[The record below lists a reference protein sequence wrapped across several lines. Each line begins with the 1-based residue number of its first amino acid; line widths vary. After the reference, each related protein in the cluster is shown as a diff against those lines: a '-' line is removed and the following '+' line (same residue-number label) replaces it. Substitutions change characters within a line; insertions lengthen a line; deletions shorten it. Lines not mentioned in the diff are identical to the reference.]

1 MMARLHTA
9 MLSAT
14 FVMGFGPQARPATV
28 APTVPQL
35 AQAKDAKQSGDA
47 AKSAADGYRLQDLD
61 DPLELLQPK
70 KPRTTSDQ
78 ARLDGLAWYM
88 TGRFREARNDFNG
101 ALDAYK
107 KAVELYP
114 DGVDIYHALV
124 PLAFG
129 LKRTTEAVQ
138 YALKAIE
145 LDPDNYR
152 LLRRLGRHMAAQGK
166 LTEAIQLLEKADDS
180 STLDKSSGFY
190 VTLKRDLAIL
200 YQATG
205 MKQQAADSYEVVF
218 EALKR
223 PDKFKLDFRTRADL
237 LKNPTTT
244 YERIGQAFLDAE
256 RAELAVQAFERAE
269 KAGKGKP
276 GTLSYNLAR
285 VYAQTKKFD
294 KALTQLQKYFD
305 AQLQSKGKSAY
316 VLLSQILRDT
326 KKSEELIPRLEKMSQ
341 ADSRNATLQ
350 FFLAEQY
357 VANDRLDDAEK
368 LYKKALASTSDAEG
382 YVGLA
387 SVYRRKGQPKQLL
400 ENLAKALS
408 TAGNGEQLTDGL
420 TTEVKAITKDDKLLG
435 SLIDVGRKLAKA
447 DKPELDFAGSL
458 LLAKLAAEAKKIDA
472 AVEFYRF
479 ALKTRRDRAAVVY
492 SELGMLLMREDKYVE
507 AAKVYREASDEPALA
522 QSRPNNLFLLSQAYE
537 LSGETKLALEAVAE
551 AQKIVPE
558 HPLLHYQEG
567 WIYYHSQQWDKAI
580 KQFEHVITKFA
591 KPEHQEIV
599 RRCQFSLSNIYV
611 QQGDMAKGE
620 GILEKIL
627 GDSPDDPSVNND
639 LGYLWAD
646 QGKNLERAESMI
658 RKAIKAEP
666 ENAAYLDSMGWVLFK
681 RGKFAE
687 ALPHLEKATVLPTGG
702 DATIWDHL
710 ADVYAR
716 LNKAAKAKEAW
727 GKALEAAKTSAR
739 PDKKLMERIE
749 EKLKNQQDGAGK
761 LRPERPDSP

>member
-14 FVMGFGPQARPATV
+14 FILGFGAQAQPATV
-28 APTVPQL
+28 APTVPRL
-35 AQAKDAKQSGDA
+35 AQAKAAEQAGDA
-47 AKSAADGYRLQDLD
+47 AKSAADGYQLQDLD
-61 DPLELLQPK
+61 DPLKPLQPK
-70 KPRTTSDQ
+70 KPRTASDQ
-78 ARLDGLAWYM
+78 ARIDGLAWYM

-101 ALDAYK
+101 AMDAYK

-138 YALKAIE
+138 FALKAVE

-200 YQATG
+200 YQSTG

-218 EALKR
+218 EAMKR

-244 YERIGQAFLDAE
+244 YERIGQAFLDAD

-294 KALTQLQKYFD
+294 KALTQLQKYFN

-316 VLLSQILRDT
+316 VLLSQILRET
-326 KKSEELIPRLEKMSQ
+326 NKSEELIPRLEKMSQ
-341 ADSRNATLQ
+341 KDSRNATLQ

-387 SVYRRKGQPKQLL
+387 SVYRRKNQPKQLL

-408 TAGNGEQLTDGL
+408 TAGNGQQLTDGL
-420 TTEVKAITKDDKLLG
+420 TTEVKAISKDEKLLD
-435 SLIDVGRKLAKA
+435 SLIAVGRELAKA
-447 DKPELDFAGSL
+447 EKPKLDFAGSL
-458 LLAKLAAEAKKIDA
+458 LLAKLAAAAKKIDA

-479 ALKTRRDRAAVVY
+479 ALKARRDRAAVIY
-492 SELGMLLMREDKYVE
+492 SELGLLLMREDKYVE
-507 AAKVYREASDEPALA
+507 AAKVYREACDEPALA
-522 QSRPNNLFLLSQAYE
+522 QSRPNNLFLLSQAHE
-537 LSGETKLALEAVAE
+537 LSGKTKLALEAIVE
-551 AQKIVPE
+551 ARKIVPE

-580 KQFEHVITKFA
+580 KQFERVITKFA
-591 KPEHQEIV
+591 KHQDIV

-611 QQGDMAKGE
+611 QRGDMKKGE

-627 GDSPDDPSVNND
+627 DESPDDPSVNND

-646 QGKNLERAESMI
+646 QGKNLEQAEKMI

-681 RGKFAE
+681 LGKFSE
-687 ALPHLEKATVLPTGG
+687 ALPHLEKATGLPSGG

-710 ADVYAR
+710 ADCYAR

-727 GKALEAAKTSAR
+727 EKALEAAKTSTR
-739 PDKKLMERIE
+739 PDKKLMKRIE
-749 EKLKNQQDGAGK
+749 EKLKNQKDGAGK